1 MINWF
6 NFELTVSLM
15 LIREDILNKLFGD
28 ERVAHE
34 QINVQM
40 AGSGAPEK
48 SHQMSPD
55 RPAHQGLQQG
65 HSSHLS
71 VSAFLLLFSLRST
84 QEFIMCTER
93 NVLGSGL

>member
-1 MINWF
+1 
-6 NFELTVSLM
+6 M
-15 LIREDILNKLFGD
+15 LIREDILINYLVTKGLP
-28 ERVAHE
+28 HE

-40 AGSGAPEK
+40 AGSGATEK